1 MKESNL
7 IEFKERFVSDLNKE
21 VIDLIN
27 KKGEIIR
34 SDNENLLNIS
44 SATATRI
51 LTKMVESGQINLSG
65 SARSIKYFL

>member
-7 IEFKERFVSDLNKE
+7 IEFKEMFVSDLNKE

-44 SATATRI
+44 SATANRREC
-51 LTKMVESGQINLSG
+51 K
-65 SARSIKYFL
+65 IKCVC

>member
-7 IEFKERFVSDLNKE
+7 IEFKEMFVSDLNKE

-34 SDNENLLNIS
+34 SEMHLLKVSNFWGAFHRDS
-44 SATATRI
+44 S
-51 LTKMVESGQINLSG
+51 
-65 SARSIKYFL
+65 FF